1 MENDNQRIIPTQN
14 TDDSFRDN
22 SSQSSAESFSGT
34 SSESNPIGLDDE
46 AVDVFLE
53 CAKTEYDTQSDRMEK
68 LTSKISLVF
77 TISSAAIA
85 YEITNLNLATYG
97 IVHNIIVFLSLA
109 VLFVALIILI
119 NVFCSIKVKRL
130 QLVKYISIIHKEKV
144 SFDQYES
151 KRLILKEYF
160 RINKE
165 NRTHMNN
172 LFKRTNVIIVLISSA
187 LILYFISTFICC

>member
-1 MENDNQRIIPTQN
+1 MENDNQRINNTQN

-22 SSQSSAESFSGT
+22 SSQSSVESFSGT
-34 SSESNPIGLDDE
+34 SSASNPIGLDDE

-119 NVFCSIKVKRL
+119 NVFFFFFLKRL
-130 QLVKYISIIHKEKV
+130 LLVIYICFILIFMFCFH
-144 SFDQYES
+144 QY
-151 KRLILKEYF
+151 
-160 RINKE
+160 
-165 NRTHMNN
+165 
-172 LFKRTNVIIVLISSA
+172 
-187 LILYFISTFICC
+187 